1 MGHFRINGISRRITL
16 TLLCGMLIL
25 MLVLGVY
32 MLNVIS
38 HTNQESRTY
47 ALSMTDNMTD
57 LISNKASA
65 IARVSSLLA
74 QNNYVEDYFDSTN
87 VAQRAASIKVFNSLA
102 STVIGENT
110 DILAVS
116 LTGAEGTTITV
127 GTLMDAV
134 VLSSLENAYPEI
146 RGDTPFSPFF
156 TKALK
161 MEGRLPFYAYVMPIY
176 DTDSITPRRKLASC
190 IVLCDLRRLQ
200 EVLDQQLT
208 DTFCGITLTG
218 ADGTVLAARSD
229 TLSRSCRRE
238 EITEQPISGTGWTLR
253 YTLDFT
259 SAAFN
264 SSSLGILWVATLI
277 CAIML
282 ISTGVI
288 IRMGL
293 AKPVDTII
301 ARLQSCN
308 DLSHLDL
315 HFHNELD
322 IIVDT
327 IEYTFSRLE
336 KESEERIQGQTQMY
350 AMQLHLRES
359 ELSALQSQINP
370 HFLYNTL
377 DSIAWM
383 CERGKN
389 ADAVQMV
396 HALARLFRISISRGH
411 ELIPIEKE
419 LQHAEAYLQIQKY
432 RYKNQFTYHF
442 TVDES
447 CLHCLC
453 NKITLQPIIEN
464 AIVHGLDL
472 MVDSGH
478 IEITVKP
485 DGDDILLIVADDG
498 IGMEPEQ
505 VAALLQ
511 NEPSDRTG
519 IGVKNVNDRL
529 RIYFGADYGISIES
543 APYEGT
549 TVTIRTPRV
558 PEDREGD
565 YDKNH

>member
-229 TLSRSCRRE
+229 TLSRSGHRE
-238 EITEQPISGTGWTLR
+238 EMTEQPISGTGWTLR

-327 IEYTFSRLE
+327 IEHTFSRLE

-377 DSIAWM
+377 ECMRSIGLYYQSPEIVTISTAM
-383 CERGKN
+383 ADIFRYSIKERSLVTLEREIGIIKKYLSIIDIRFDN
-389 ADAVQMV
+389 RFEADFDLVPETLNCVVPKM
-396 HALARLFRISISRGH
+396 
-411 ELIPIEKE
+411 
-419 LQHAEAYLQIQKY
+419 
-432 RYKNQFTYHF
+432 
-442 TVDES
+442 
-447 CLHCLC
+447 
-453 NKITLQPIIEN
+453 TLQPIVEN
-464 AIVHGLDL
+464 AIYHGLEPRKGKGHLRILSRVHNNMLIL
-472 MVDSGH
+472 M
-478 IEITVKP
+478 IEDDGLGMGDDELHRLNQIMQSPDAQPMESENGRRSIGLLNIVRRLQLFSDGTGSITVSSMP
-485 DGDDILLIVADDG
+485 GQGTSVC
-498 IGMEPEQ
+498 
-505 VAALLQ
+505 
-511 NEPSDRTG
+511 
-519 IGVKNVNDRL
+519 VKMPVKEN
-529 RIYFGADYGISIES
+529 
-543 APYEGT
+543 
-549 TVTIRTPRV
+549 
-558 PEDREGD
+558 
-565 YDKNH
+565 